1 MAESSHF
8 GCSVTQLRP
17 DPALNRTRR
26 QRAPFEVRVSRLIKV
41 PIAVPG
47 AEDDQIISASE
58 IEQTARA
65 YGVEPR
71 MFASAHNMMS
81 EPQWKSVAAW
91 IADWA
96 ASVAG
101 SGDRAQAEARGSRP
115 LR

>member
-1 MAESSHF
+1 
-8 GCSVTQLRP
+8 
-17 DPALNRTRR
+17 
-26 QRAPFEVRVSRLIKV
+26 LIKV